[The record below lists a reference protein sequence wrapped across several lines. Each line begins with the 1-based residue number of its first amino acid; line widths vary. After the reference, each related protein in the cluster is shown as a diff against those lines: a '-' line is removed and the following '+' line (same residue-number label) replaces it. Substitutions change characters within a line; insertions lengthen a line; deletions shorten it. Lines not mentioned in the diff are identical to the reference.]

1 VLERYVCVGDFDSE
15 PASSGPAPEQGRF
28 ADITKS
34 ADLYFDLP
42 PFGYP
47 ATIVDTPGTNDP
59 FLVRDEI
66 SREALKS
73 ADAYIVVMNAQQ
85 ALTSSDLDLL
95 RLLHGLQ
102 RSRLVVFVN
111 RVDQL
116 ANPAKDGKAVVA
128 HVRSKLAAEF
138 PSVSI
143 PILAGSALWAANAA
157 AGKTDV
163 PLVTGLDELGEV
175 LSRLIVRGPTM
186 LRLQRRQMT
195 LRDIVLKIDA
205 SARSELSSLEMRIAA
220 AGGGNEKT
228 TARLRVKAAE
238 QLRRINAVASD
249 VVKLAEGANA
259 DLRRAQDSA
268 TRRLDSALRDVIRQH
283 AAAARDM
290 LLTQPRLARLDH
302 VWRYPTLPLRRDLE
316 QRFQSIYWE
325 AAGRL
330 RAIARTANAEIL
342 NKVGDLVPAQEL
354 VGEDAPIYSI
364 DPEPSISALG
374 QTVAVELD
382 SQWRAWWRLWQG
394 QKQRAEELELVLLA
408 DFSPVVDALVT
419 AAEAELDAHVVVSA
433 ERFSQLG
440 RDLVAMLNRRKLDV
454 EADRSTQTRTQTR
467 KEPEGSDNEFERRQK
482 YLENIVENCARITDA
497 LKLLISC
504 SPLPSS

>member
-1 VLERYVCVGDFDSE
+1 
-15 PASSGPAPEQGRF
+15 
-28 ADITKS
+28 
-34 ADLYFDLP
+34 
-42 PFGYP
+42 
-47 ATIVDTPGTNDP
+47 
-59 FLVRDEI
+59 
-66 SREALKS
+66 
-73 ADAYIVVMNAQQ
+73 
-85 ALTSSDLDLL
+85 
-95 RLLHGLQ
+95 
-102 RSRLVVFVN
+102 VFIN

-116 ANPAKDGKAVVA
+116 ANPAKDGEAVVA

-138 PSVSI
+138 PGFAI

-163 PLVTGLDELGEV
+163 PLATGLDELGEV

-205 SARSELSSLEMRIAA
+205 SARSELSSLEMRIESV
-220 AGGGNEKT
+220 GGNEKT

-238 QLRRINAVASD
+238 QLRRIDAVASD
-249 VVKLAEGANA
+249 VVKSAEGASA

-290 LLTQPRLARLDH
+290 LLTQPRFARLDH

-342 NKVGDLVPAQEL
+342 NKVGDLAPAQEL

-419 AAEAELDAHVVVSA
+419 AAEAELDAHVVISA

-454 EADRSTQTRTQTR
+454 EADRRTRTQTQ
-467 KEPEGSDNEFERRQK
+467 KELAGSDNEFERRQK
-482 YLENIVENCARITDA
+482 YLENVVENCARITDT
-497 LKLLISC
+497 LKLLISR
-504 SPLPSS
+504 SPLPSG